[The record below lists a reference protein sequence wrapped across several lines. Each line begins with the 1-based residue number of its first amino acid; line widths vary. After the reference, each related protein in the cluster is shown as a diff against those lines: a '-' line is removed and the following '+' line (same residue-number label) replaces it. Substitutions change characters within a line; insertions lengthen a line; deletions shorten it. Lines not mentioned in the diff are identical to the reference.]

1 MSRHRA
7 VAVVWFVALLV
18 AHPAAAQAP
27 SGEQVSRAHTML
39 KQIRDDLL
47 QYYYDS
53 TFGGTDLDAK
63 YRHVDSTLG
72 QASTIGELLGNIA
85 QFLFDLHDS
94 HTTFW
99 PPARAADVDYG
110 WGWSTIGNAAYID
123 TVGKDSDA
131 GRKGLAIGDR
141 VVSIDGMTPTR
152 DSRWLIDYLYNV
164 LNPRP
169 GMHLQLMHPDGRLY
183 EVDVLAKV
191 TPTDRVVDYS
201 DMATRSRILNGY
213 EDASHARRH
222 WWREF
227 GDTVLVWHFLSF
239 GYEDIGIDEMMDRAA
254 HHKALIIDLRNN
266 GGGAEEAI
274 LRLLGHF
281 VEHPQRVARLRR
293 RSRTD
298 SLIARPTGKTPFRG
312 NLIILVNANS
322 ASASEV
328 TARFLQLEGYA
339 TVVGDRSAGALMSSV
354 YYPHEAGFVLGG
366 KHVDYGVTISER
378 DVIMNDDARLENVGV
393 MPEWIVVPTGA
404 DIAAKRDPQMAK
416 ALAIAGIQIDPV
428 QAAKIYEKD
437 FARTQQAT
445 RP

>member
-1 MSRHRA
+1 MGRPCSLPLA
-7 VAVVWFVALLV
+7 VLVLLV
-18 AHPAAAQAP
+18 AVRPAVAQAP
-27 SGEQVSRAHTML
+27 SGEQISRAHQML
-39 KQIRDDLL
+39 AQVRTDLKK
-47 QYYYDS
+47 YYFDS
-53 TFGGTDLDAK
+53 TFGGVDIDAK
-63 YRHVDSTLG
+63 YRQVDSTLDHAG
-72 QASTIGELLGNIA
+72 TIGELFGDIA
-85 QFLFDLHDS
+85 QLVFDLHDS

-110 WGWSTIGNAAYID
+110 WGWSTIGNAGYID
-123 TVGKDSDA
+123 TVEKGSDA
-131 GRKGLAIGDR
+131 ERKGLAIGDR

-169 GMHLQLMHPDGRLY
+169 GMHLQLMHPDGRLD

-239 GYEDIGIDEMMDRAA
+239 GYEDIGIDEMMERAA
-254 HHKALIIDLRNN
+254 GHKSLIIDLRNN
-266 GGGAEEAI
+266 GGGYEEGI
-274 LRLLGHF
+274 RRLLGHF
-281 VEHPQRVARLRR
+281 IDHPERVARLRR
-293 RSRTD
+293 RNKTD
-298 SLIARPTGKTPFRG
+298 SLVARPAGKTPYRG
-312 NLIILVNANS
+312 NIIILVNANS
-322 ASASEV
+322 ASASE
-328 TARFLQLEGYA
+328 TTTRFLQLEGLA

-366 KHVDYGVTISER
+366 KHVDYGVTISQQ

-404 DIAAKRDPQMAK
+404 DIAGKRDPQMTK
-416 ALAIAGIQIDPV
+416 ALALAGIQVDPI
-428 QAAKIYEKD
+428 QAAKIYGKD
-437 FARTQQAT
+437 FT